1 MKKQVKIAIGAVV
14 VLGFAGLVAT
24 RMMKPQEE
32 IQTKGLPAV
41 TLTTATTGDIEQTT
55 SLMGTV
61 QPSDTYYITPKVAGE
76 LVEIYVQ
83 NGQSVEAGAAI
94 AKIDN
99 QKQIDAAKSQMEAAN
114 ASVQAA
120 SQQAATAQDAV
131 NRMTPLY
138 ESGDI
143 SVQSY
148 NQTANSAKAA
158 ASQVKA
164 AQAQASSAKLNYETQ
179 VEYST
184 VTAPAAGVVQNQ
196 NMTLHSMVSQS
207 SQLCVITGMGAK
219 VVKFNVTEDVL
230 QNLTLGQA
238 VTVEKNG
245 TSYTGTITKLSQL
258 VDPQSGLFP
267 VEAMLSGADALSDGS
282 STKLSLVAAKAD
294 HALLVPVDAVYYSG
308 GNPYVYTYEN
318 GTVKRVFITTG
329 ISDDQNYEV
338 TDGLDGTEKIV
349 NSWTDDIYDG
359 AEVRIVDENGQVI
372 KDTSSTSVETTE
384 ETGAANEN

>member
-1 MKKQVKIAIGAVV
+1 MKKQEKIAIAAVV

-32 IQTKGLPAV
+32 MQTKGLPAV
-41 TLTTATTGDIEQTT
+41 TLTTATEGNIEQTT

-158 ASQVKA
+158 ASQVDAAK
-164 AQAQASSAKLNYETQ
+164 AQAASAKLNYETQ
-179 VEYST
+179 VEFAT

-196 NMTLHSMVSQS
+196 NMTLHGMVSQS
-207 SQLCVITGMGAK
+207 SQLCVITGTGAK

-230 QNLTLGQA
+230 QNLTLGQT
-238 VTVEKNG
+238 VTVEKSGSSYSG
-245 TSYTGTITKLSQL
+245 TVTKLSQL

-267 VEAMLSGADALSDGS
+267 VEATLSGADALSDGS

-338 TDGLDGTEKIV
+338 TDGLDGTEQIV

-359 AEVRIVDENGQVI
+359 AEVRIVDENGQTI
-372 KDTSSTSVETTE
+372 EDASTTDAAATETS
-384 ETGAANEN
+384 AAD

>member
-1 MKKQVKIAIGAVV
+1 MKKQVKIAIGAVI

-32 IQTKGLPAV
+32 MQTKGLPAV
-41 TLTTATTGDIEQTT
+41 TLTTATEGSIEQTT
-55 SLMGTV
+55 ALMGTV

-83 NGQSVEAGAAI
+83 NGQSVEEGAPI

-158 ASQVKA
+158 ASQVDAAK
-164 AQAQASSAKLNYETQ
+164 AQAASAKLNYETQ
-179 VEYST
+179 VEFAT

-196 NMTLHSMVSQS
+196 NMTLHGMVSQS
-207 SQLCVITGMGAK
+207 SQLCVITGTGAK

-230 QNLTLGQA
+230 QNLTLGQT

-245 TSYTGTITKLSQL
+245 SSYSGTVTKLTKL

-267 VEAMLSGADALSDGS
+267 VEATLSGADALSDGS
-282 STKLSLVAAKAD
+282 STKLSLVAAKAE

-318 GTVKRVFITTG
+318 GLVKRVFITTG
-329 ISDDQNYEV
+329 ISDDQYYEV
-338 TDGLDGTEKIV
+338 TDGLDGTEQIV

-359 AEVRIVDENGQVI
+359 AEVRIVDANGQTI
-372 KDTSSTSVETTE
+372 EDASTGAETE
-384 ETGAANEN
+384 ETHAAD

>member
-1 MKKQVKIAIGAVV
+1 MKKQVKIAIGAVI

-24 RMMKPQEE
+24 RMLKPQEE
-32 IQTKGLPAV
+32 MQTKGLPAV
-41 TLTTATTGDIEQTT
+41 TLTTATEGSIEQTT
-55 SLMGTV
+55 ALMGTV

-83 NGQSVEAGAAI
+83 NGQSVEAGAPI

-158 ASQVKA
+158 ASQVDAAK
-164 AQAQASSAKLNYETQ
+164 AQAASAKLNYETQ
-179 VEYST
+179 VEFAT

-196 NMTLHSMVSQS
+196 NMTLHGMVSQS
-207 SQLCVITGMGAK
+207 SQLCVITGTGAK

-230 QNLTLGQA
+230 QNLTMGQT

-245 TSYTGTITKLSQL
+245 TSYSGTITKL

-267 VEAMLSGADALSDGS
+267 VEATLSGAGALSDGS

-318 GTVKRVFITTG
+318 GLVKRVFITTG
-329 ISDDQNYEV
+329 ISDDQYYEV
-338 TDGLDGTEKIV
+338 TDGLDGTEQIV

-359 AEVRIVDENGQVI
+359 AEVRIVDADGQTTE
-372 KDTSSTSVETTE
+372 DASTGAETE
-384 ETGAANEN
+384 ETHAAD

>member
-1 MKKQVKIAIGAVV
+1 MKKQVKIAIAAVV

-32 IQTKGLPAV
+32 MQTKGLPAV
-41 TLTTATTGDIEQTT
+41 TLTTATEGSIEQTT
-55 SLMGTV
+55 ALMGTV

-83 NGQSVEAGAAI
+83 NGQSVEEGAPI

-158 ASQVKA
+158 ASQVDAAK
-164 AQAQASSAKLNYETQ
+164 AQAASAKLNYETQ
-179 VEYST
+179 VEFAT

-196 NMTLHSMVSQS
+196 NMTLHGMVSQS
-207 SQLCVITGMGAK
+207 SQLCVITGTGAK
-219 VVKFNVTEDVL
+219 VVKFNVTEEVL
-230 QNLTLGQA
+230 QNLTMGQT

-245 TSYTGTITKLSQL
+245 TSYSGTITKLTKL

-267 VEAMLSGADALSDGS
+267 VEATLSGAGALSDGS

-318 GTVKRVFITTG
+318 GLVKRVFITTG
-329 ISDDQNYEV
+329 ISDDQYYEV
-338 TDGLDGTEKIV
+338 TDGLDGTEQIV

-359 AEVRIVDENGQVI
+359 AEVRIVDADGQTTE
-372 KDTSSTSVETTE
+372 DASTGAETE
-384 ETGAANEN
+384 ETHAAD

>member
-1 MKKQVKIAIGAVV
+1 MKKQIKIAIGAVV

-41 TLTTATTGDIEQTT
+41 TLTTATEGSIEQTT

-61 QPSDTYYITPKVAGE
+61 EPSDTYYITPKVAGE

-83 NGQSVEAGAAI
+83 NGQSVEAGAPI

-99 QKQIDAAKSQMEAAN
+99 QKQIDAAKSQLEAAN

-158 ASQVKA
+158 ASQVDAAK
-164 AQAQASSAKLNYETQ
+164 AQAASAKLNYETQ
-179 VEYST
+179 MEFAT

-196 NMTLHSMVSQS
+196 NMTLHGMVSQS
-207 SQLCVITGMGAK
+207 SQLCVITGTGAK
-219 VVKFNVTEDVL
+219 IVKFNVTEDVL
-230 QNLTLGQA
+230 QNLTLGQT

-245 TSYTGTITKLSQL
+245 SSYSGTVTKLTKL

-267 VEAMLSGADALSDGS
+267 VEATLSGADALSDGS

-294 HALLVPVDAVYYSG
+294 HTLLVPVDAVYYSG

-318 GTVKRVFITTG
+318 GVVKRVFITTG
-329 ISDDQNYEV
+329 ISDDQNVEV
-338 TDGLDGTEKIV
+338 TDGLDGTEQIV

-359 AEVRIVDENGQVI
+359 AEVRIADADGQ
-372 KDTSSTSVETTE
+372 TTGEASTEAATTE
-384 ETGAANEN
+384 TSAAD

>member
-1 MKKQVKIAIGAVV
+1 MKKQVKIAIAAVI

-41 TLTTATTGDIEQTT
+41 TLTTATEGSIEQTT
-55 SLMGTV
+55 ALMGTV

-83 NGQSVEAGAAI
+83 NGQSVEEGAPI

-158 ASQVKA
+158 ASQVDAAK
-164 AQAQASSAKLNYETQ
+164 AQAASAKLNYETQ
-179 VEYST
+179 VEFAT

-196 NMTLHSMVSQS
+196 NMTLHGMVSQS
-207 SQLCVITGMGAK
+207 SQLCVITGTGAK

-230 QNLTLGQA
+230 QNLTMGQT

-245 TSYTGTITKLSQL
+245 TSYSGTITKLTKL

-267 VEAMLSGADALSDGS
+267 VEATLSGAGALSDGS

-318 GTVKRVFITTG
+318 GLVKRVFITTG
-329 ISDDQNYEV
+329 ISDDQYYEV
-338 TDGLDGTEKIV
+338 TDGLDGTEQIV

-359 AEVRIVDENGQVI
+359 AEVRIVDADGQTTE
-372 KDTSSTSVETTE
+372 DASTGAETE
-384 ETGAANEN
+384 ETHAAD

>member
-1 MKKQVKIAIGAVV
+1 MKKPVKIAIGAVI

-32 IQTKGLPAV
+32 MQTKGLPAV
-41 TLTTATTGDIEQTT
+41 TLTTATEGSIEQTT
-55 SLMGTV
+55 ALMGTV

-83 NGQSVEAGAAI
+83 NGQSVEEGAPI

-158 ASQVKA
+158 ASQVDAAK
-164 AQAQASSAKLNYETQ
+164 AQAASAKLNYETQ
-179 VEYST
+179 VEFAT

-196 NMTLHSMVSQS
+196 NMTLHGMVSQS
-207 SQLCVITGMGAK
+207 SQLCVITGTGAK

-230 QNLTLGQA
+230 QNLTLGQT

-245 TSYTGTITKLSQL
+245 SSYSGTVTKLTKL

-267 VEAMLSGADALSDGS
+267 VEATLSGADALSDGS

-318 GTVKRVFITTG
+318 GLVKRVFITTG
-329 ISDDQNYEV
+329 ISDDQYYEV
-338 TDGLDGTEKIV
+338 TDGLDGTEQIV

-359 AEVRIVDENGQVI
+359 AEVRIVDANGQTTE
-372 KDTSSTSVETTE
+372 DASTGAETE
-384 ETGAANEN
+384 ETHAAD

>member
-1 MKKQVKIAIGAVV
+1 MKKQVKIAIGAVI

-32 IQTKGLPAV
+32 MQTKGLPAV
-41 TLTTATTGDIEQTT
+41 TLTTATEGNIEQTT
-55 SLMGTV
+55 ALMGTV

-83 NGQSVEAGAAI
+83 NGQSVEEGAPI

-158 ASQVKA
+158 ASQVDAAK
-164 AQAQASSAKLNYETQ
+164 AQAASAKLNYETQ
-179 VEYST
+179 VEFAT

-196 NMTLHSMVSQS
+196 NMTLHGMVSQS
-207 SQLCVITGMGAK
+207 SQLCVITGTGAK

-230 QNLTLGQA
+230 QNLTLGQT

-245 TSYTGTITKLSQL
+245 SSYSGTVTKLTKL

-267 VEAMLSGADALSDGS
+267 VEATLSGADALSDGS

-318 GTVKRVFITTG
+318 GLVKRVFITTG
-329 ISDDQNYEV
+329 ISDDQYYEV
-338 TDGLDGTEKIV
+338 TDGLDGTEQIV
-349 NSWTDDIYDG
+349 DSWTDDIYDG
-359 AEVRIVDENGQVI
+359 AEVRIVDANGQTI
-372 KDTSSTSVETTE
+372 EDASTGAETE
-384 ETGAANEN
+384 ETHAAD

>member
-1 MKKQVKIAIGAVV
+1 MKKQIKIAIGAVV

-41 TLTTATTGDIEQTT
+41 TLTTATEGSIEQTT

-61 QPSDTYYITPKVAGE
+61 EPSDTYYITPKVAGE

-83 NGQSVEAGAAI
+83 NGQSVEAGAPI

-158 ASQVKA
+158 ASQVDAAK
-164 AQAQASSAKLNYETQ
+164 AQAASAKLNYETQ
-179 VEYST
+179 VEFAT

-196 NMTLHSMVSQS
+196 NMTLHGMVSQS
-207 SQLCVITGMGAK
+207 SQLCVITGTGAK

-230 QNLTLGQA
+230 QNLTLGQI

-245 TSYTGTITKLSQL
+245 SSYSGTVTKLTKL

-267 VEAMLSGADALSDGS
+267 VEATLSGADALSDGS

-294 HALLVPVDAVYYSG
+294 HTLLVPVDAVYYSG

-318 GTVKRVFITTG
+318 GVVKRVFITTG
-329 ISDDQNYEV
+329 ISDDQNVEV
-338 TDGLDGTEKIV
+338 TDGLDGTEQIV

-359 AEVRIVDENGQVI
+359 AEVRIADAAGQTTG
-372 KDTSSTSVETTE
+372 DTSTDTETTE
-384 ETGAANEN
+384 TSAAD

>member
-1 MKKQVKIAIGAVV
+1 MKKQVKIAIGAVI

-32 IQTKGLPAV
+32 MQTKGLPAV
-41 TLTTATTGDIEQTT
+41 TLTTATEGSIEQTT
-55 SLMGTV
+55 ALMGTV

-83 NGQSVEAGAAI
+83 NGQSVEEGAPI

-158 ASQVKA
+158 ASQVDAAK
-164 AQAQASSAKLNYETQ
+164 AQAASAKLNYETQ
-179 VEYST
+179 VEFAT

-196 NMTLHSMVSQS
+196 NMTLHGMVSQS
-207 SQLCVITGMGAK
+207 SQLCVITGTGAK

-230 QNLTLGQA
+230 QNLTLGQT

-245 TSYTGTITKLSQL
+245 SSYSGTVTKLTKL

-267 VEAMLSGADALSDGS
+267 VEAILSGADALSDGS

-318 GTVKRVFITTG
+318 GLVKRVFITTG
-329 ISDDQNYEV
+329 ISDDQYYEV
-338 TDGLDGTEKIV
+338 TDGLDGTEQIV

-359 AEVRIVDENGQVI
+359 AEVRIVDANGQTTE
-372 KDTSSTSVETTE
+372 DASTGAETE
-384 ETGAANEN
+384 ETHAAD

>member
-32 IQTKGLPAV
+32 MQTKGLPAV
-41 TLTTATTGDIEQTT
+41 TLTTATEGSIEQTT
-55 SLMGTV
+55 ALMGTV

-83 NGQSVEAGAAI
+83 NGQSVEEGAPI

-158 ASQVKA
+158 ASQVDAAK
-164 AQAQASSAKLNYETQ
+164 AQAASAKLNYETQ
-179 VEYST
+179 VEFAT

-196 NMTLHSMVSQS
+196 NMTLHGMVSQS
-207 SQLCVITGMGAK
+207 SQLCVITGTGAK

-230 QNLTLGQA
+230 QNLTMGQT

-245 TSYTGTITKLSQL
+245 TSYSGTITKLTKL

-267 VEAMLSGADALSDGS
+267 VEATLSGAGALSDGS

-318 GTVKRVFITTG
+318 GLVKRVFITTG
-329 ISDDQNYEV
+329 ISDDQYYEV
-338 TDGLDGTEKIV
+338 TDGLDGTEQIV

-359 AEVRIVDENGQVI
+359 AEVRIVDADGQ
-372 KDTSSTSVETTE
+372 TTE
-384 ETGAANEN
+384 DASTGAETDETHAAD

>member
-1 MKKQVKIAIGAVV
+1 MKKQVKIAIGAVI

-32 IQTKGLPAV
+32 MQTKGLPAV
-41 TLTTATTGDIEQTT
+41 TLTTATEGSIEQTT
-55 SLMGTV
+55 ALMGTV

-83 NGQSVEAGAAI
+83 NGQSVEEGAPI

-148 NQTANSAKAA
+148 NQAANSAKAA
-158 ASQVKA
+158 ASQVDAAK
-164 AQAQASSAKLNYETQ
+164 AQAASAKLNYETQ
-179 VEYST
+179 VEFAT

-196 NMTLHSMVSQS
+196 NMTLHGMVSQS
-207 SQLCVITGMGAK
+207 SQLCVITGTGAK

-230 QNLTLGQA
+230 QNLTLGQT

-245 TSYTGTITKLSQL
+245 SSYSGTVTKLTKL

-267 VEAMLSGADALSDGS
+267 VEATLSGADALSDGS

-318 GTVKRVFITTG
+318 GLVKRVFITTG
-329 ISDDQNYEV
+329 ISDDQYYEV
-338 TDGLDGTEKIV
+338 MDGLDGTEQIV

-359 AEVRIVDENGQVI
+359 AEVRIVDANGQTTE
-372 KDTSSTSVETTE
+372 DASTGAETE
-384 ETGAANEN
+384 ETHAAD

>member
-1 MKKQVKIAIGAVV
+1 MKKQVKIAIAAVV

-32 IQTKGLPAV
+32 MQTKGLPAV
-41 TLTTATTGDIEQTT
+41 TLTTATEGSIEQTT
-55 SLMGTV
+55 ALMGTV

-83 NGQSVEAGAAI
+83 NGQSVEEGAPI

-158 ASQVKA
+158 ASQVDAAK
-164 AQAQASSAKLNYETQ
+164 AQAASAKLNYETQ
-179 VEYST
+179 VEFAT

-196 NMTLHSMVSQS
+196 NMTLHGMVSQS
-207 SQLCVITGMGAK
+207 SQLCVITGTGAK

-230 QNLTLGQA
+230 QNLTMGQT

-245 TSYTGTITKLSQL
+245 TSYSGTITNLTKL

-267 VEAMLSGADALSDGS
+267 VEATLSGAGALSDGS

-318 GTVKRVFITTG
+318 GLVKRVFITTG
-329 ISDDQNYEV
+329 ISDDQYYEV
-338 TDGLDGTEKIV
+338 TDGLDGTEQIV

-359 AEVRIVDENGQVI
+359 AEVRIVDADGQTTE
-372 KDTSSTSVETTE
+372 DASTGAETE
-384 ETGAANEN
+384 ETHAAD

>member
-1 MKKQVKIAIGAVV
+1 MKKQIKIAIGAVV

-41 TLTTATTGDIEQTT
+41 TLTTATEGSIEQTT

-83 NGQSVEAGAAI
+83 NGQSVEAGAPI

-158 ASQVKA
+158 ASQVDAAK
-164 AQAQASSAKLNYETQ
+164 AQAASAKLNYESQ
-179 VEYST
+179 VEFAT

-196 NMTLHSMVSQS
+196 NMTLHGMVSQS
-207 SQLCVITGMGAK
+207 SQLCVITGTGAK
-219 VVKFNVTEDVL
+219 VVKFNVTEEVL
-230 QNLTLGQA
+230 QNLTLGQT

-245 TSYTGTITKLSQL
+245 SSYSGTVTKLTKL

-267 VEAMLSGADALSDGS
+267 VEATLSGADALSDGS
-282 STKLSLVAAKAD
+282 STKLSLVATKAD
-294 HALLVPVDAVYYSG
+294 HTLLVPVDAVYYSG

-318 GTVKRVFITTG
+318 GVVKRVFITTG

-338 TDGLDGTEKIV
+338 TDGLDGTEQIV

-359 AEVRIVDENGQVI
+359 AEVRIADANGQTTG
-372 KDTSSTSVETTE
+372 DTSADAETTE
-384 ETGAANEN
+384 TSAAN

>member
-1 MKKQVKIAIGAVV
+1 MKKQVKIAIGAVI

-32 IQTKGLPAV
+32 MQTKGLPAV
-41 TLTTATTGDIEQTT
+41 TLTTATEGSIEQTT
-55 SLMGTV
+55 ALMGTV

-83 NGQSVEAGAAI
+83 NGQSVEEGAPI

-158 ASQVKA
+158 ASQVDAAK
-164 AQAQASSAKLNYETQ
+164 AQAASAKLNYETQ
-179 VEYST
+179 VEFAT

-196 NMTLHSMVSQS
+196 NMTLHGMVSQS
-207 SQLCVITGMGAK
+207 SQLCVITGTGAK

-230 QNLTLGQA
+230 QNLTLGQT

-245 TSYTGTITKLSQL
+245 SSYSGTVTKLTKL

-267 VEAMLSGADALSDGS
+267 VEATLSGADALSDGS

-318 GTVKRVFITTG
+318 GLVKRVFITTG
-329 ISDDQNYEV
+329 ISDDQYYEV
-338 TDGLDGTEKIV
+338 TDGLDGTEQIV

-359 AEVRIVDENGQVI
+359 AEVRIVDAHGQTTE
-372 KDTSSTSVETTE
+372 DASTGAETE
-384 ETGAANEN
+384 ETHAAD

>member
-1 MKKQVKIAIGAVV
+1 MKKQIKIAIGAVV

-41 TLTTATTGDIEQTT
+41 TLTTATEGSIEQTT

-61 QPSDTYYITPKVAGE
+61 EPSDTYYITPKVAGE

-83 NGQSVEAGAAI
+83 NGQSVEAGAPI

-158 ASQVKA
+158 ASQVDAAK
-164 AQAQASSAKLNYETQ
+164 AQAASAKLNYETQ
-179 VEYST
+179 VEFAT

-196 NMTLHSMVSQS
+196 NMTLHGMVSQS
-207 SQLCVITGMGAK
+207 SQLCVITGTGAK
-219 VVKFNVTEDVL
+219 VVKFNVTEEVL
-230 QNLTLGQA
+230 QNLTLGQT

-245 TSYTGTITKLSQL
+245 SSYSGTVTKLTKL

-267 VEAMLSGADALSDGS
+267 VEATLAGADALSDGS

-294 HALLVPVDAVYYSG
+294 HSLLVPVDAVYYSG

-318 GTVKRVFITTG
+318 GVVKRVFITTG
-329 ISDDQNYEV
+329 ISDNQNVEV
-338 TDGLDGTEKIV
+338 TDGLDGTEQIV

-359 AEVRIVDENGQVI
+359 AEVRIADANGQ
-372 KDTSSTSVETTE
+372 TSGDAS
-384 ETGAANEN
+384 TGAATTETSAAD

>member
-1 MKKQVKIAIGAVV
+1 MKKQVKIAIGAVI

-32 IQTKGLPAV
+32 MQTKGLPAV
-41 TLTTATTGDIEQTT
+41 TLTTATEGSIEQTT
-55 SLMGTV
+55 ALMGTV

-83 NGQSVEAGAAI
+83 NGQSVEEGAPI

-158 ASQVKA
+158 ASQVDAAK
-164 AQAQASSAKLNYETQ
+164 AQAASAKLNYETQ
-179 VEYST
+179 VEFAT

-196 NMTLHSMVSQS
+196 NMTLHGMVSQS
-207 SQLCVITGMGAK
+207 SQLCVITGTGAK

-230 QNLTLGQA
+230 QNLTMGQT

-245 TSYTGTITKLSQL
+245 TSYSGMITKLTKL

-267 VEAMLSGADALSDGS
+267 VEATLSGAGALSDGS

-318 GTVKRVFITTG
+318 GLVKRVFITTG
-329 ISDDQNYEV
+329 ISDNQYYEV
-338 TDGLDGTEKIV
+338 TDGLDGTEQIV

-359 AEVRIVDENGQVI
+359 AEVRIVDANGQTTE
-372 KDTSSTSVETTE
+372 DASTGAETE
-384 ETGAANEN
+384 ETHAAD

>member
-1 MKKQVKIAIGAVV
+1 MKKQVKIAIAAVV

-32 IQTKGLPAV
+32 MQTKGLPAV
-41 TLTTATTGDIEQTT
+41 TLTTATEGSIEQTT
-55 SLMGTV
+55 ALMGTV

-83 NGQSVEAGAAI
+83 NGQSVEEGAPI

-158 ASQVKA
+158 ASQVDAAK
-164 AQAQASSAKLNYETQ
+164 AQAASAKLNYETQ
-179 VEYST
+179 VEFAT
-184 VTAPAAGVVQNQ
+184 VTAPATGVVQNQ
-196 NMTLHSMVSQS
+196 NMTLHGMVSQS
-207 SQLCVITGMGAK
+207 SQLCVITGTGAK
-219 VVKFNVTEDVL
+219 VVKFNVTEEVL
-230 QNLTLGQA
+230 QNLTMGQT

-245 TSYTGTITKLSQL
+245 TSYSGTITKLTKL

-267 VEAMLSGADALSDGS
+267 VEATLSGAGALSDGS

-318 GTVKRVFITTG
+318 GLVKRVFITTG
-329 ISDDQNYEV
+329 ISDDQYYEV
-338 TDGLDGTEKIV
+338 TDGLDGTEQIV

-359 AEVRIVDENGQVI
+359 AEVRIVDADGQTTE
-372 KDTSSTSVETTE
+372 DASTGAETE
-384 ETGAANEN
+384 ETHAAD

>member
-1 MKKQVKIAIGAVV
+1 MKKQVKIAIGAVI

-32 IQTKGLPAV
+32 MQTKGLPAV
-41 TLTTATTGDIEQTT
+41 TLTTATEGSIEQTT
-55 SLMGTV
+55 ALMGTV

-83 NGQSVEAGAAI
+83 NGQSVEEGAPI

-158 ASQVKA
+158 ASQVDAAK
-164 AQAQASSAKLNYETQ
+164 AQAASAKLNYETQ
-179 VEYST
+179 VEFAT

-196 NMTLHSMVSQS
+196 NMTLHGMVSQS
-207 SQLCVITGMGAK
+207 SQLCVITGTGAK

-230 QNLTLGQA
+230 QNLTLGQT

-245 TSYTGTITKLSQL
+245 SSYSGTVTKLTKL

-267 VEAMLSGADALSDGS
+267 VEATLSGADALSDGS

-318 GTVKRVFITTG
+318 GLVKRVFITTG
-329 ISDDQNYEV
+329 ISDDQYYEV
-338 TDGLDGTEKIV
+338 TDGLDGTEQIV

-359 AEVRIVDENGQVI
+359 AEVRIVDANGPTTE
-372 KDTSSTSVETTE
+372 DASTGAETE
-384 ETGAANEN
+384 ETHAAD

>member
-1 MKKQVKIAIGAVV
+1 MKKQVKIAIGAVI

-24 RMMKPQEE
+24 RMLKPQEE
-32 IQTKGLPAV
+32 MQSKGLPAV
-41 TLTTATTGDIEQTT
+41 TLTTATEGSIEQTT
-55 SLMGTV
+55 ALMGTV

-83 NGQSVEAGAAI
+83 NGQSVEEGAPI

-158 ASQVKA
+158 ASQVDAAK
-164 AQAQASSAKLNYETQ
+164 AQAASAKLNYETQ
-179 VEYST
+179 VEFAT

-196 NMTLHSMVSQS
+196 NMTLHGMVSQS
-207 SQLCVITGMGAK
+207 SQLCVITGTGAK

-230 QNLTLGQA
+230 QNLTLGQT

-245 TSYTGTITKLSQL
+245 SSYSGTVTKLTKL

-267 VEAMLSGADALSDGS
+267 VEATLSGADALSDGS

-318 GTVKRVFITTG
+318 GLVKRVFITTG
-329 ISDDQNYEV
+329 ISDDQYYEV
-338 TDGLDGTEKIV
+338 TDGLDGTEQIV

-359 AEVRIVDENGQVI
+359 AEVRIVDANGQTTE
-372 KDTSSTSVETTE
+372 DASTGAETE
-384 ETGAANEN
+384 ETHAAD

>member
-41 TLTTATTGDIEQTT
+41 TLTTATEGSIEQTT

-61 QPSDTYYITPKVAGE
+61 EPSDTYYITPKVAGE

-83 NGQSVEAGAAI
+83 NGQSVEAGAPI

-158 ASQVKA
+158 ASQVDAAK
-164 AQAQASSAKLNYETQ
+164 AQAASAKLNYETQ
-179 VEYST
+179 VEFAT

-196 NMTLHSMVSQS
+196 NMTLHGMVSQS
-207 SQLCVITGMGAK
+207 SQLCVITGTGAK
-219 VVKFNVTEDVL
+219 LVKFNVTEDVL
-230 QNLTLGQA
+230 QNLTLGQT

-245 TSYTGTITKLSQL
+245 SSYSGTVTKLTKL

-267 VEAMLSGADALSDGS
+267 VEATLSGADALSDGS

-294 HALLVPVDAVYYSG
+294 HTLLVPVDTVYYSG

-318 GTVKRVFITTG
+318 GVVKRVFITTG

-338 TDGLDGTEKIV
+338 TDGLDGTEQIV

-359 AEVRIVDENGQVI
+359 AEVRIADADGQ
-372 KDTSSTSVETTE
+372 TTGEASTEAATTE
-384 ETGAANEN
+384 TSAAD

>member
-1 MKKQVKIAIGAVV
+1 MKKQIKIAIGAVV

-41 TLTTATTGDIEQTT
+41 TLTTATEGSIEQTT

-61 QPSDTYYITPKVAGE
+61 EPSDTYYITPKVAGE

-83 NGQSVEAGAAI
+83 NGQSVEAGAPI

-99 QKQIDAAKSQMEAAN
+99 QKQIDAAKSQLEAAT

-158 ASQVKA
+158 ASQVDAAK
-164 AQAQASSAKLNYETQ
+164 AQAASAKLNYESQ
-179 VEYST
+179 VEFAT

-196 NMTLHSMVSQS
+196 NMTLHGMVSQS
-207 SQLCVITGMGAK
+207 SQLCVITGTGAK

-230 QNLTLGQA
+230 QNLTLGQT

-245 TSYTGTITKLSQL
+245 SSYSGTVTKLTKL

-267 VEAMLSGADALSDGS
+267 VEATLSGADALSDGS

-294 HALLVPVDAVYYSG
+294 HTLLVPVDAVYYSG

-318 GTVKRVFITTG
+318 GVVKRVFITTG
-329 ISDDQNYEV
+329 ISDDQNVEV
-338 TDGLDGTEKIV
+338 TDGLDGTEQIV

-359 AEVRIVDENGQVI
+359 AEVRIADANGQTTG
-372 KDTSSTSVETTE
+372 DTSTGTETTE
-384 ETGAANEN
+384 TSAAD

>member
-1 MKKQVKIAIGAVV
+1 MKKQVKIAIGAVI

-32 IQTKGLPAV
+32 MQTKGLPAV
-41 TLTTATTGDIEQTT
+41 TLTTATEGSIEQTT
-55 SLMGTV
+55 ALMGTV

-83 NGQSVEAGAAI
+83 NGQSVEEGAPI

-158 ASQVKA
+158 ASQVDAAK
-164 AQAQASSAKLNYETQ
+164 AQAASAKLNYETQ
-179 VEYST
+179 VEFAT

-196 NMTLHSMVSQS
+196 NMTLHGMVSQS
-207 SQLCVITGMGAK
+207 SQLCVITGTGAK

-230 QNLTLGQA
+230 QNLTLGQT

-245 TSYTGTITKLSQL
+245 SSYSGTVTKLTKL

-267 VEAMLSGADALSDGS
+267 VEATLSGADALSDGS

-318 GTVKRVFITTG
+318 GLVKRVFITTG
-329 ISDDQNYEV
+329 ISDDQYYEV
-338 TDGLDGTEKIV
+338 TDGLDGTEQIV
-349 NSWTDDIYDG
+349 DSWTDDIYDG
-359 AEVRIVDENGQVI
+359 AEVRIVDANGQTTE
-372 KDTSSTSVETTE
+372 DASTGAETE
-384 ETGAANEN
+384 ETHAAD

>member
-1 MKKQVKIAIGAVV
+1 MKKQVKIAIAAVV

-32 IQTKGLPAV
+32 MQTKGLPAV
-41 TLTTATTGDIEQTT
+41 TLTTATEGNIEQTT

-158 ASQVKA
+158 ASQVDAAK
-164 AQAQASSAKLNYETQ
+164 AQAASAKLNYETQ
-179 VEYST
+179 VEFAT

-196 NMTLHSMVSQS
+196 NMTLHGMVSQS
-207 SQLCVITGMGAK
+207 SQLCVITGTGAK

-230 QNLTLGQA
+230 QSLTLGQT
-238 VTVEKNG
+238 VTVEKSGSSYSG
-245 TSYTGTITKLSQL
+245 TVTKLSQL

-267 VEAMLSGADALSDGS
+267 VEATLSGADALSDGS

-294 HALLVPVDAVYYSG
+294 HALLVPVDAVYYFG

-338 TDGLDGTEKIV
+338 TDGLDGTEQIV

-359 AEVRIVDENGQVI
+359 AEVRIVDENGQTI
-372 KDTSSTSVETTE
+372 EDASTTDAAATETS
-384 ETGAANEN
+384 AAD

>member
-1 MKKQVKIAIGAVV
+1 MKKQVKIAIGAVI

-32 IQTKGLPAV
+32 MQTKGLPAV
-41 TLTTATTGDIEQTT
+41 TLTTATEGSIEQTT
-55 SLMGTV
+55 ALMGTV

-83 NGQSVEAGAAI
+83 NGQSVEEGAPI

-158 ASQVKA
+158 ASQVDAAK
-164 AQAQASSAKLNYETQ
+164 AQAASAKLNYETQ
-179 VEYST
+179 VEFAT

-196 NMTLHSMVSQS
+196 NMTLHGMVSQS
-207 SQLCVITGMGAK
+207 SQLCVITGTGAK

-230 QNLTLGQA
+230 QNLTLGQT

-245 TSYTGTITKLSQL
+245 SSYSGTVTKLTKL

-267 VEAMLSGADALSDGS
+267 VEATLSGADALSDGS
-282 STKLSLVAAKAD
+282 STKLSLVAAKSD

-318 GTVKRVFITTG
+318 GLVKRVFITTG
-329 ISDDQNYEV
+329 ISDDQYYEV
-338 TDGLDGTEKIV
+338 TDGLDGTEQIV

-359 AEVRIVDENGQVI
+359 AEVRIVDANGQTTE
-372 KDTSSTSVETTE
+372 DASTGAETE
-384 ETGAANEN
+384 ETHAAD

>member
-1 MKKQVKIAIGAVV
+1 MKKQIKIAIGAVV

-41 TLTTATTGDIEQTT
+41 TLTTATEGSIEQTT

-83 NGQSVEAGAAI
+83 NGQSVEAGAPI

-158 ASQVKA
+158 ASQVDAAK
-164 AQAQASSAKLNYETQ
+164 AQAASAKLNYETQ
-179 VEYST
+179 VEFAT

-196 NMTLHSMVSQS
+196 NMTLHGMVSQS
-207 SQLCVITGMGAK
+207 SQLCVITGTGAK
-219 VVKFNVTEDVL
+219 VVKFNVTEEVL
-230 QNLTLGQA
+230 QNLTLGQT

-245 TSYTGTITKLSQL
+245 SSYSGTVTKLTKL

-267 VEAMLSGADALSDGS
+267 VEATLSGADALSDGS

-294 HALLVPVDAVYYSG
+294 HTLLVPVDAVYYSG

-318 GTVKRVFITTG
+318 GVVKRIFITTG
-329 ISDDQNYEV
+329 ISDDQNVEV
-338 TDGLDGTEKIV
+338 TDGLDGTEQIV

-359 AEVRIVDENGQVI
+359 AEVRIADANGQTTG
-372 KDTSSTSVETTE
+372 DTSADTETTE
-384 ETGAANEN
+384 TSAAN

>member
-1 MKKQVKIAIGAVV
+1 MKKQVKIAIGAVI

-32 IQTKGLPAV
+32 MQTKGLPAV
-41 TLTTATTGDIEQTT
+41 TLTTATEGSIEQTT
-55 SLMGTV
+55 ALMGTV

-83 NGQSVEAGAAI
+83 NGQSVEEGAPI

-99 QKQIDAAKSQMEAAN
+99 QKQIDAAKAQMEAAN

-158 ASQVKA
+158 ASQVDAAK
-164 AQAQASSAKLNYETQ
+164 AQAASAKLNYESQ
-179 VEYST
+179 VEFAT

-196 NMTLHSMVSQS
+196 NMTLHGMVSQS
-207 SQLCVITGMGAK
+207 SQLCVITGTGAK

-230 QNLTLGQA
+230 QNLTLGQT

-245 TSYTGTITKLSQL
+245 SSYSGTVTKLTKL

-267 VEAMLSGADALSDGS
+267 VEATLSGADALSDGS

-318 GTVKRVFITTG
+318 GLVKRVFITTG
-329 ISDDQNYEV
+329 ISDDQYYEV
-338 TDGLDGTEKIV
+338 TDGLDGTEQIV

-359 AEVRIVDENGQVI
+359 AEVRIVDENGQTI
-372 KDTSSTSVETTE
+372 EAASSTDTETTE
-384 ETGAANEN
+384 TSAAD

>member
-1 MKKQVKIAIGAVV
+1 MKKQVKIAIAAVV

-32 IQTKGLPAV
+32 MQTKALPAV
-41 TLTTATTGDIEQTT
+41 TLTTATEGNIEQTT

-158 ASQVKA
+158 ASQVDAAK
-164 AQAQASSAKLNYETQ
+164 AQAASAKLNYETQ
-179 VEYST
+179 VEFAT

-196 NMTLHSMVSQS
+196 NMTLHGMVSQS
-207 SQLCVITGMGAK
+207 SQLCVITGTGAK

-230 QNLTLGQA
+230 QSLTLGQT
-238 VTVEKNG
+238 VTVEKSGSSYSG
-245 TSYTGTITKLSQL
+245 TVTKLSQL

-267 VEAMLSGADALSDGS
+267 VEATLSGADALSDGS

-338 TDGLDGTEKIV
+338 TDGLDGTEQIV

-359 AEVRIVDENGQVI
+359 AEVRIVDENGQTI
-372 KDTSSTSVETTE
+372 EDASTTDAAATETS
-384 ETGAANEN
+384 AAD

>member
-1 MKKQVKIAIGAVV
+1 MKKQVKIAIGAVI

-32 IQTKGLPAV
+32 MQTKGLPAV
-41 TLTTATTGDIEQTT
+41 TLTTATEGSIEQTT
-55 SLMGTV
+55 ALMGTV

-83 NGQSVEAGAAI
+83 NGQSVEEGAPI

-158 ASQVKA
+158 ASQVDAAK
-164 AQAQASSAKLNYETQ
+164 AQAASAKLNYETQ
-179 VEYST
+179 VEFAT

-196 NMTLHSMVSQS
+196 NMTLHGMVSQS
-207 SQLCVITGMGAK
+207 SQLCVITGTGAK

-230 QNLTLGQA
+230 QNLTLGQT
-238 VTVEKNG
+238 VTLEKNG
-245 TSYTGTITKLSQL
+245 SSYSGTVTKLTKL

-267 VEAMLSGADALSDGS
+267 VEATLSGADALSDGS

-318 GTVKRVFITTG
+318 GLVKRVFITTG
-329 ISDDQNYEV
+329 ISDDQYYEV
-338 TDGLDGTEKIV
+338 TDGLDGTEQIV

-359 AEVRIVDENGQVI
+359 AEVRIVDANGQTI
-372 KDTSSTSVETTE
+372 EDASTGAETE
-384 ETGAANEN
+384 ETHAAD

>member
-1 MKKQVKIAIGAVV
+1 MKKQVKIAIGAVI

-24 RMMKPQEE
+24 RMLKPQEE
-32 IQTKGLPAV
+32 MQTKGLPAV
-41 TLTTATTGDIEQTT
+41 TLTTATEGSIEQTT
-55 SLMGTV
+55 ALMGTV

-83 NGQSVEAGAAI
+83 NGQSVEAGAPI

-158 ASQVKA
+158 ASQVDAAK
-164 AQAQASSAKLNYETQ
+164 AQAASAKLNYETQ
-179 VEYST
+179 VEFAT

-196 NMTLHSMVSQS
+196 NMTLHGMVSQS
-207 SQLCVITGMGAK
+207 SQLCVITGTGAK

-230 QNLTLGQA
+230 QNLTMCQT

-245 TSYTGTITKLSQL
+245 SSYSGTITKLTKL

-267 VEAMLSGADALSDGS
+267 VEATLSGAEALSDGS

-318 GTVKRVFITTG
+318 GLVKRVFITTG
-329 ISDDQNYEV
+329 ISDGQHYEV
-338 TDGLDGTEKIV
+338 TDGLDGTEQIV

-359 AEVRIVDENGQVI
+359 ADVRIVDENGQTI
-372 KDTSSTSVETTE
+372 EAASSTDTETTE
-384 ETGAANEN
+384 TSAAD

>member
-1 MKKQVKIAIGAVV
+1 MKKQIKIAIGAVV

-32 IQTKGLPAV
+32 MQTKGLPAV
-41 TLTTATTGDIEQTT
+41 TLTTATEGSIEQTT

-83 NGQSVEAGAAI
+83 NGQSVEAGAPI

-99 QKQIDAAKSQMEAAN
+99 QKQIDAAKSQLEAAN

-158 ASQVKA
+158 ASQVDAAK
-164 AQAQASSAKLNYETQ
+164 AQAASAKLNYESQ
-179 VEYST
+179 VEFAT

-196 NMTLHSMVSQS
+196 NMTLHGMVSQS
-207 SQLCVITGMGAK
+207 SQLCVITGTGAK
-219 VVKFNVTEDVL
+219 LVKFNVTEDVL
-230 QNLTLGQA
+230 QNLTLGQT

-245 TSYTGTITKLSQL
+245 SSYSGTVTKLTKL

-267 VEAMLSGADALSDGS
+267 VEATLSGADALSDGS

-294 HALLVPVDAVYYSG
+294 HTLLVPVDAVYYSG

-318 GTVKRVFITTG
+318 GVVKRVFITTG

-338 TDGLDGTEKIV
+338 TDGLDGTEQIV

-359 AEVRIVDENGQVI
+359 AEVRIADADVQTTGEA
-372 KDTSSTSVETTE
+372 STEAGTTE
-384 ETGAANEN
+384 TSAAD

>member
-1 MKKQVKIAIGAVV
+1 MKKQVKIAIGAVI

-24 RMMKPQEE
+24 RMLKPQEE
-32 IQTKGLPAV
+32 MQTKGLPAV
-41 TLTTATTGDIEQTT
+41 TLTTATEGSIEQTT
-55 SLMGTV
+55 ALMGTV

-83 NGQSVEAGAAI
+83 NGQSVEEGAPI

-158 ASQVKA
+158 ASQVDAAK
-164 AQAQASSAKLNYETQ
+164 AQAASAKLNYETQ
-179 VEYST
+179 VEFAT

-196 NMTLHSMVSQS
+196 NMTLHGMVSQS
-207 SQLCVITGMGAK
+207 SQLCVITGTGAK

-230 QNLTLGQA
+230 QNLTMGQT

-245 TSYTGTITKLSQL
+245 TSYSGTITKLTKL

-267 VEAMLSGADALSDGS
+267 VEATLSGAEALSDGS

-318 GTVKRVFITTG
+318 GLVKRVFITTG
-329 ISDDQNYEV
+329 ISDDQYYEV
-338 TDGLDGTEKIV
+338 TDGLDGTEQIV

-359 AEVRIVDENGQVI
+359 AEVRIVDADDQTTEDV
-372 KDTSSTSVETTE
+372 STGAETE
-384 ETGAANEN
+384 ETHAAD

>member
-1 MKKQVKIAIGAVV
+1 MKKQVKIAIGAVI
-14 VLGFAGLVAT
+14 VLSFAGLVAT

-32 IQTKGLPAV
+32 MQTKGLPAV
-41 TLTTATTGDIEQTT
+41 TLTTATEGSIEQTT
-55 SLMGTV
+55 ALMGTV

-83 NGQSVEAGAAI
+83 NGQSVEEGAPI

-158 ASQVKA
+158 ASQVDAAK
-164 AQAQASSAKLNYETQ
+164 AQAASAKLNYETQ
-179 VEYST
+179 VEFAT

-196 NMTLHSMVSQS
+196 NMTLHGMVSQS
-207 SQLCVITGMGAK
+207 SQLCVITGTGAK

-230 QNLTLGQA
+230 QNLTLGQT

-245 TSYTGTITKLSQL
+245 SSYSGTVTKLTKL

-267 VEAMLSGADALSDGS
+267 VEATLSGADALSDGS

-318 GTVKRVFITTG
+318 GLVKRVFITTG
-329 ISDDQNYEV
+329 ISDDQYYEV
-338 TDGLDGTEKIV
+338 TDGLDGTEQIV

-359 AEVRIVDENGQVI
+359 AEVRIVDANGQTTE
-372 KDTSSTSVETTE
+372 DASTGAETE
-384 ETGAANEN
+384 ETHAAD

>member
-1 MKKQVKIAIGAVV
+1 MKKQIKIAIGAVV

-41 TLTTATTGDIEQTT
+41 TLTTATEGSIEQTT

-61 QPSDTYYITPKVAGE
+61 EPSDTYYITPKVAGE

-83 NGQSVEAGAAI
+83 NGQSVEAGAPI

-158 ASQVKA
+158 ASQVDAAK
-164 AQAQASSAKLNYETQ
+164 AQAASAKLNYETQ
-179 VEYST
+179 VEFAT

-196 NMTLHSMVSQS
+196 NMTLHGMVSQS
-207 SQLCVITGMGAK
+207 SQLCVITGTGAK
-219 VVKFNVTEDVL
+219 LVKFNVTEDVL
-230 QNLTLGQA
+230 QNLTLGQT

-245 TSYTGTITKLSQL
+245 SSYSGTVTKLTKL

-267 VEAMLSGADALSDGS
+267 VEATLSGADALSDGS

-294 HALLVPVDAVYYSG
+294 HTLLVPVDAVYYSG

-318 GTVKRVFITTG
+318 GVVKRVFITTG
-329 ISDDQNYEV
+329 ISDDQNVEV
-338 TDGLDGTEKIV
+338 TDGLDGTEQIV

-359 AEVRIVDENGQVI
+359 AEVRIADADGQ
-372 KDTSSTSVETTE
+372 TTGESSTEAATTE
-384 ETGAANEN
+384 TSAAD

>member
-1 MKKQVKIAIGAVV
+1 MKKQIKIAIGAVV

-24 RMMKPQEE
+24 RMSKPQEE

-41 TLTTATTGDIEQTT
+41 TLTTATEGSIEQTT

-61 QPSDTYYITPKVAGE
+61 EPSDTYYITPKVAGE

-83 NGQSVEAGAAI
+83 NGQSVEAGAPI

-99 QKQIDAAKSQMEAAN
+99 QKQIDAAKSQLEAAN

-158 ASQVKA
+158 ASQVDAAK
-164 AQAQASSAKLNYETQ
+164 AQAASAKLNYESQ
-179 VEYST
+179 VEFAT

-196 NMTLHSMVSQS
+196 NMTLHGMVSQS
-207 SQLCVITGMGAK
+207 SQLCVITGTGAK
-219 VVKFNVTEDVL
+219 LVKFNVTEDVL
-230 QNLTLGQA
+230 QNLTLGQT

-245 TSYTGTITKLSQL
+245 SSYSGTVTKLTKL

-267 VEAMLSGADALSDGS
+267 VEATLSGADALSDGS

-294 HALLVPVDAVYYSG
+294 HTLLVPVDAVYYSG

-318 GTVKRVFITTG
+318 GVVKRVFITTG
-329 ISDDQNYEV
+329 ISDDQNVEV
-338 TDGLDGTEKIV
+338 TDGLDGTEQIV

-359 AEVRIVDENGQVI
+359 AEVRIADANGQTTG
-372 KDTSSTSVETTE
+372 DTSTDAETTE
-384 ETGAANEN
+384 TSAAD

>member
-1 MKKQVKIAIGAVV
+1 MKKQVKIAIGAVI

-32 IQTKGLPAV
+32 MQTKGLPAV
-41 TLTTATTGDIEQTT
+41 TLTTATEGSIEQTT
-55 SLMGTV
+55 ALMGTV

-83 NGQSVEAGAAI
+83 NGQSVEEGAPI

-99 QKQIDAAKSQMEAAN
+99 QKQIDAAKSQMEAAD

-158 ASQVKA
+158 ASQVDAAK
-164 AQAQASSAKLNYETQ
+164 AQAASAKLNYETQ
-179 VEYST
+179 VEFAT

-196 NMTLHSMVSQS
+196 NMTLHGMVSQS
-207 SQLCVITGMGAK
+207 SQLCVITGTGAK

-230 QNLTLGQA
+230 QNLTMGQT

-245 TSYTGTITKLSQL
+245 TSYSGTITKLTKL

-267 VEAMLSGADALSDGS
+267 VEATLSGAGALSDGS

-318 GTVKRVFITTG
+318 GLVKRVFITTG
-329 ISDDQNYEV
+329 ISDDQYYEV
-338 TDGLDGTEKIV
+338 TDGLDGTEQIV

-359 AEVRIVDENGQVI
+359 AEVRIVDADGQTTE
-372 KDTSSTSVETTE
+372 DASTDAETE
-384 ETGAANEN
+384 ETHAAD

>member
-1 MKKQVKIAIGAVV
+1 MKKQVKIAIAAVI

-41 TLTTATTGDIEQTT
+41 TLTTATEGSIEQTT
-55 SLMGTV
+55 ALMGTV

-83 NGQSVEAGAAI
+83 NGQSVEEGAPI

-158 ASQVKA
+158 ASQVDAAK
-164 AQAQASSAKLNYETQ
+164 AQAASAKLNYETQ
-179 VEYST
+179 VEFAT

-196 NMTLHSMVSQS
+196 NMTLHGMVSQS
-207 SQLCVITGMGAK
+207 SQLCVITGTGAK

-230 QNLTLGQA
+230 QNLTMGQT

-245 TSYTGTITKLSQL
+245 TSYSGTITKLTKL

-267 VEAMLSGADALSDGS
+267 VEATLSGAGALSDGS

-318 GTVKRVFITTG
+318 GLVKRVFITTG
-329 ISDDQNYEV
+329 ISDDQYYEV
-338 TDGLDGTEKIV
+338 TDGLDGTEQIV

-359 AEVRIVDENGQVI
+359 AEVRIVDADGQTTENA
-372 KDTSSTSVETTE
+372 STGAETE
-384 ETGAANEN
+384 ETHAAD

>member
-1 MKKQVKIAIGAVV
+1 MKKQIKIAIGAVV

-41 TLTTATTGDIEQTT
+41 TLTTATEGSIEQTT

-61 QPSDTYYITPKVAGE
+61 EPSDTYYITPKVAGE

-83 NGQSVEAGAAI
+83 NGQSVEAGAPI

-158 ASQVKA
+158 ASQVDAAK
-164 AQAQASSAKLNYETQ
+164 AQAASAKLNYESQ
-179 VEYST
+179 VEFAT

-196 NMTLHSMVSQS
+196 NMTLHGMVSQS
-207 SQLCVITGMGAK
+207 SQLCVITGTGAK

-230 QNLTLGQA
+230 QNLTLGQT

-245 TSYTGTITKLSQL
+245 SSYSGTVTKLTKL

-267 VEAMLSGADALSDGS
+267 VEATLSGADALSDGS

-294 HALLVPVDAVYYSG
+294 HTLLVPVDAVYYSG

-318 GTVKRVFITTG
+318 GVVKRVFITTG
-329 ISDDQNYEV
+329 ISDDQNVEV
-338 TDGLDGTEKIV
+338 TDGLDGTEQIV

-359 AEVRIVDENGQVI
+359 AEVRIADADGQ
-372 KDTSSTSVETTE
+372 TTGEASTEAATTE
-384 ETGAANEN
+384 TSAAD

>member
-1 MKKQVKIAIGAVV
+1 MKKQVKIAIAAVV

-32 IQTKGLPAV
+32 MQTKGLPAV
-41 TLTTATTGDIEQTT
+41 TLTTATEGSIEQTT
-55 SLMGTV
+55 ALMGTV

-83 NGQSVEAGAAI
+83 NGQSVEEGAPI

-158 ASQVKA
+158 ASQVDAAK
-164 AQAQASSAKLNYETQ
+164 AQAASAKLNYETQ
-179 VEYST
+179 VEFAT

-196 NMTLHSMVSQS
+196 NMTLHGMVSQS
-207 SQLCVITGMGAK
+207 SQLCVITGTGAK
-219 VVKFNVTEDVL
+219 VVKFNVTEEVL
-230 QNLTLGQA
+230 QNLTMGQT
-238 VTVEKNG
+238 VTVKKNG
-245 TSYTGTITKLSQL
+245 TSYSGTITKLTKL

-267 VEAMLSGADALSDGS
+267 VEATLSGAGALSDGS

-318 GTVKRVFITTG
+318 GLVKRVFITTG
-329 ISDDQNYEV
+329 ISDDQYYEV
-338 TDGLDGTEKIV
+338 MDGLDGTEQIV

-359 AEVRIVDENGQVI
+359 AEVRIVDADGQTTE
-372 KDTSSTSVETTE
+372 DASTGAETE
-384 ETGAANEN
+384 ETHAAD